1 MTMPSDPSDLPTT
14 LRRAVG
20 RLSRRLRQ
28 TQAGAD
34 LTPSQYEV
42 LVTLALHSP
51 VRHADLAA
59 LDGLNPTMLSRVV
72 GKLEARGLATRLADD
87 ADGRFVHVAITD
99 EGRDLVARVRQER
112 AAVLRSALSS
122 LSDEEVR
129 TVEAALPALEV
140 LAEKLKDRTA

>member
-1 MTMPSDPSDLPTT
+1 
-14 LRRAVG
+14 
-20 RLSRRLRQ
+20 
-28 TQAGAD
+28 
-34 LTPSQYEV
+34 V

>member
-1 MTMPSDPSDLPTT
+1 MPSDPSDLPTT